1 MQGAKNHQG
10 YRVQNLFTKAEYMAA
25 MYLANQSKW
34 CLAIGEG
41 PYMGINNECKP
52 FSYQYSELAD
62 YVSRQ
67 SVARQGFC
75 IRLADSFDSSLH
87 LDSQFSNH
95 PILHSVE

>member
-41 PYMGINNECKP
+41 PYMGISNTTRPQTHHELYAAAVLGVVNLIYV
-52 FSYQYSELAD
+52 FSG
-62 YVSRQ
+62 RQ
-67 SVARQGFC
+67 WFFNRAALSCIEIFC
-75 IRLADSFDSSLH
+75 GSILLH
-87 LDSQFSNH
+87 
-95 PILHSVE
+95 

>member
-41 PYMGINNECKP
+41 PYMGINHTKLTLKRDLNI
-52 FSYQYSELAD
+52 
-62 YVSRQ
+62 SRA
-67 SVARQGFC
+67 ARSLIVFQTVIFKSQATAMGFHD
-75 IRLADSFDSSLH
+75 LPT
-87 LDSQFSNH
+87 Q
-95 PILHSVE
+95 

>member
-41 PYMGINNECKP
+41 PYMGICCAG
-52 FSYQYSELAD
+52 YILTLSEME
-62 YVSRQ
+62 SRK
-67 SVARQGFC
+67 
-75 IRLADSFDSSLH
+75 
-87 LDSQFSNH
+87 
-95 PILHSVE
+95 ILKNGR